1 MSHLN
6 PQATLKKRR
15 LEKKIIKGELK
26 EFSKNLNNTNIWL
39 LYKKVFALKSFFMFL
54 ANLTFVVSHLKIHP
68 DVDVNTSKAL
78 TSL

>member
-26 EFSKNLNNTNIWL
+26 EFSKNLNNTVSDKVLHYTKKFL
-39 LYKKVFALKSFFMFL
+39 L
-54 ANLTFVVSHLKIHP
+54 
-68 DVDVNTSKAL
+68 
-78 TSL
+78 